1 MLWIIIT
8 LLLNL
13 LIETSV
19 SFTVVVPRDQIVA
32 HVGSTVTLPC
42 WISPPENAEALEIR
56 WYRHDQFSNPVLFY
70 QHGKIQDL
78 QEESYRN
85 RTSLTQWSDQ
95 SGGLKDGDV
104 SLRLEKLTVQ
114 DEGSFHCYVSGE
126 SAYDSG
132 EVVLK
137 ITVPKTSVTSTSFL
151 RLRELRKAIDEE
163 CRATHNIQ
171 PNSTLPMIPPS
182 VLPPVP
188 PTENYQFSHAANKR
202 LLKTRKL
209 MTCDSGTLLYARLS
223 VCDVMYCCLPKIGLC
238 LHMLMMKVFPI
249 MSTPRCSVEL
259 PLRKGTLF
267 DIKPDPPDSSDPW
280 KALFF
285 TLLICALLG
294 LVGLILYKYRHKL
307 TGKKPEDKNEGEIN
321 IEELRKHAAQITIHQ
336 HYVSADLIVSKDRN
350 MVWTNKEYKHTG
362 KGFPYKLC
370 AFGAQKFTSRR
381 HYWEVSL
388 ARPPNPPKN
397 YWLIGVAKDESFRSK
412 DKSVT
417 PSNGFWFL
425 CSDGPN
431 GFYTSSDPPVKL
443 SLTPRPERLGVLF
456 DYDDG
461 QLSFYNVKEKKHLL
475 TMSTRFTGSV
485 VPLFNPGAGDLSPL
499 KILDCPK
506 PVESPEESSQLL
518 MNNSES
524 TSDTSGEKRVKSK

>member
-1 MLWIIIT
+1 MLLIIIT

-13 LIETSV
+13 LIQTSV
-19 SFTVVVPRDQIVA
+19 SFTVVVPRDEIVA

-42 WISPPENAEALEIR
+42 WISPPEKAEALEIR

-104 SLRLEKLTVQ
+104 SLRLEKLRVQ
-114 DEGSFHCYVSGE
+114 DEGSFHCYMSGE

-132 EVVLK
+132 KVVLK
-137 ITVPKTSVTSTSFL
+137 IT
-151 RLRELRKAIDEE
+151 
-163 CRATHNIQ
+163 
-171 PNSTLPMIPPS
+171 
-182 VLPPVP
+182 
-188 PTENYQFSHAANKR
+188 
-202 LLKTRKL
+202 
-209 MTCDSGTLLYARLS
+209 
-223 VCDVMYCCLPKIGLC
+223 
-238 LHMLMMKVFPI
+238 
-249 MSTPRCSVEL
+249 
-259 PLRKGTLF
+259 
-267 DIKPDPPDSSDPW
+267 DPPDSSDLW
-280 KALFF
+280 KTLFF

-294 LVGLILYKYRHKL
+294 LVIGLILYKYRHKL
-307 TGKKPEDKNEGEIN
+307 TVKKPKDQICEDVLMEKLTKEVEGEIN
-321 IEELRKHAAQITIHQ
+321 IEELRKHAVQITIHQ
-336 HYVSADLIVSKDRN
+336 QYVSTYLKVSKDRN
-350 MVWTNKEYKHTG
+350 MVWNSKEYKHTG
-362 KGFPYKLC
+362 EGFPYKLY
-370 AFGAQKFTSRR
+370 AFGAQIFTSGR

-417 PSNGFWFL
+417 PSNGYWFL
-425 CSDGPN
+425 CSDGPK
-431 GFYTSSDPPVKL
+431 GFYINSDPPVKL
-443 SLTPRPERLGVLF
+443 SLTPRPERLGVLL

-485 VPLFNPGAGDLSPL
+485 VPLFNPGVGDKSRL

-506 PVESPEESSQLL
+506 HPESPEESSQPLL
-518 MNNSES
+518 NNSES
-524 TSDTSGEKRVKSK
+524 TPDASGATKHVKSK